1 LSSPSTEEK
10 LNIFCKEIQ
19 QLDNS
24 IRFVGIANN
33 LGSLIATSYRKGL
46 IPLMNEQETSHYAI
60 QVVLRAA
67 TREDFES
74 KIGKLEYSI
83 GKYERIIRA
92 TVPIRLFGSNDDQNK
107 FYYLLNSFDL
117 KSAVI
122 DIIEDKV
129 MPFVEISQMYFLIC
143 ESCFWCVSSS
153 NLHFIKNPKCPD
165 NVKVSINSYQM
176 SVTNAR
182 SQASAFTDSAIAL
195 ECNSCNLIISDTM
208 MPEMNGYEFV
218 KKAKEIDK
226 KRKQK

>member
-1 LSSPSTEEK
+1 MPLSSPSTEEK

-33 LGSLIATSYRKGL
+33 LGTLISTSYRNGL
-46 IPLMNEQETSHYAI
+46 TPLMNEQETSHYAI

-92 TVPIRLFGSNDDQNK
+92 TVPIRLFGSNDDDDQSK
-107 FYYLLNSFDL
+107 FYYLLISFDL

-129 MPFVEISQMYFLIC
+129 MPYIEKNKENFV
-143 ESCFWCVSSS
+143 
-153 NLHFIKNPKCPD
+153 
-165 NVKVSINSYQM
+165 
-176 SVTNAR
+176 
-182 SQASAFTDSAIAL
+182 
-195 ECNSCNLIISDTM
+195 
-208 MPEMNGYEFV
+208 
-218 KKAKEIDK
+218 
-226 KRKQK
+226 